1 MENNISVFSTYE
13 ALLEELKELN
23 AETQNKVISDEP
35 DAFITQNINFFTKS
49 FMITLCA
56 YLESFLKDI
65 TMTIIDNTNQ
75 KLANSKITHN
85 LVKWSILKKKELG
98 ELNDNDLLFEDLTI
112 KITKKELDEFIS
124 GSPYKTEKLFK
135 KIGIKLYEDIVYKE
149 QKEKVISIVE
159 KRNKIVHHNDSAS
172 DISFADIQTNIDTI
186 NSYMK
191 NINSLITAELVK

>member
-172 DISFADIQTNIDTI
+172 DISFSDIQTNIDTI

-191 NINSLITAELVK
+191 NINSIIKAELVK